1 MENNISKVLDFLS
14 KIFKTDINYVLK
26 GSFWWI
32 FGRIISFFAS
42 FLILFFFSR
51 LASKEVYGAYQYI
64 ISLCAIFSIL
74 TLPGLDTAL
83 VSAVAQKKE
92 RTFFLCE
99 KEKLKFGVILFLILA
114 LISGYYFF
122 KKNFELGFGFL
133 FAGIFLPFLSIF
145 SLYIAFWQGRQRFD
159 LQNKYF
165 ALHNLLGSIIFIS
178 ILILKPTVVFSVFA
192 FYFSFTLAT
201 FLIWL
206 KTRKEI
212 ERKSQENKEA
222 ISFGKHL
229 TLMYFPSFLSQQL
242 DYVLLWHF
250 WGAKAVAIY
259 TFSLRVIERLG
270 ELIPFS
276 TLALPKMAQKD
287 ISQIKKNIFEKFLK
301 LFPIA
306 ILIFLAYYF
315 FAPILYKIFFPK
327 YTESIFYSRIF
338 AIFLLTSPFWFLG
351 TALVAGQKKKELYII
366 NFVSQGLKILLY
378 LILIPFFGI
387 WGGII
392 SVLGFHFISSFL
404 TLYFFHK
411 IK

>member
-1 MENNISKVLDFLS
+1 MKNKFSKILFFLS

-32 FGRIISFFAS
+32 FGRTISFFAS
-42 FLILFFFSR
+42 FLVLFFFSR
-51 LASKEVYGAYQYI
+51 FASKEVYGAYQYI

-83 VSAVAQKKE
+83 VRAIAQKKE
-92 RTFFLCE
+92 KTFFLCE
-99 KEKLKFGVILFLILA
+99 KEKLKFGIVLFFILF

-133 FAGIFLPFLSIF
+133 WAGIFLPLLALF
-145 SLYIAFWQGRQRFD
+145 SLYVDVWQGRERFD

-165 ALHNLLGSIIFIS
+165 AIHNLLASFIFVV
-178 ILILKPTVVFSVFA
+178 ILIFKPTVIFSVFA
-192 FYFSFTLAT
+192 FYFSFVFAT
-201 FLIWL
+201 FLFWL

-212 ERKSQENKEA
+212 NRNSEEDKEV

-229 TLMYFPSFLSQQL
+229 TLIYFPQSLSQQL

-250 WGAKAVAIY
+250 AGPKAVAIY
-259 TFSLRVIERLG
+259 TFSLRVIERIG

-276 TLALPKMAQKD
+276 TLALPKMSQKD
-287 ISQIKKNIFEKFLK
+287 ISKIKKNIFEKFLK

-306 ILIFLAYYF
+306 ILIFLTYYF

-327 YTESIFYSRIF
+327 YIESIFYSRIF
-338 AIFLLTSPFWFLG
+338 AIFLLISPFWFLG
-351 TALVAGQKKKELYII
+351 TALVAAQKKKELYII

-378 LILIPFFGI
+378 LILIPFLGI
-387 WGGII
+387 WGGVI
-392 SVLGFHFISSFL
+392 SVLSFYFVFSL
-404 TLYFFHK
+404 LNLYFFKK
-411 IK
+411 I

>member
-1 MENNISKVLDFLS
+1 MENNFSKILDFFS
-14 KIFKTDINYVLK
+14 KTFKTDVSYVIK
-26 GSFWWI
+26 GSFWWV
-32 FGRIISFFAS
+32 FGRLISFFAS

-83 VSAVAQKKE
+83 VRAVAQKKE

-99 KEKLKFGVILFLILA
+99 KEKLKFGLILFLVLSS
-114 LISGYYFF
+114 ISGYYFF
-122 KKNFELGFGFL
+122 KKNFELGLGFL
-133 FAGIFLPFLSIF
+133 FGGIFLPFLSIF

-165 ALHNLLGSIIFIS
+165 ALHNLLASLIFVS
-178 ILILKPTVVFSVFA
+178 ILILKPTIVFSAFA

-201 FLIWL
+201 FLFWL
-206 KTRKEI
+206 KTKKEI
-212 ERKSQENKEA
+212 NKNSEEDKETL
-222 ISFGKHL
+222 SFGKHL
-229 TLMYFPSFLSQQL
+229 TLMYFPQALSQQL

-250 WGAKAVAIY
+250 VGPKAVAIY

-287 ISQIKKNIFEKFLK
+287 ITKIKKSIFEKFLK

-315 FAPILYKIFFPK
+315 FAPILYQIFFPN

-338 AIFLLTSPFWFLG
+338 AIFLLTSPFWFLS

-378 LILIPFFGI
+378 SILIPFFGI

-392 SVLGFHFISSFL
+392 SVLSFYFISSFL
-404 TLYFFHK
+404 TLYFFKK
-411 IK
+411 I